1 MSQKIRIAVIGCG
14 AIAQRRHIPEFEQN
28 PHVELVAFADPV
40 LERAQVYAEKHGA
53 KAYADYEQLL
63 KEVKVDAVSVCTPN
77 YLHAPAA
84 IAAANAGAHVLV
96 EKPMAT
102 TEEEGQAMI
111 EAARKNG
118 VYLMV
123 GHNQRYMPPHVKAK
137 EILDSGKL
145 GKVLTFRTSFGHGGP
160 EGWSVDGRESWF
172 FRKPEAVMGA
182 MGDLGVH
189 KSDLIRYLLGDEVSE
204 VSAFVGNLDKEGT
217 DVDDNAICL
226 LRMRSGAIGTL
237 VGSWTYYKGEDNST
251 VFWCQNGVMKVGTHP
266 DDQVI
271 VELRDGTV
279 ERYKVGAIATN
290 AKQEKSHVIDAFID
304 SIINK
309 KPPMISGEEGLKSLK
324 VILAAFE
331 SQKTGSTMKLG

>member
-1 MSQKIRIAVIGCG
+1 MSTKIRVAVIGCG
-14 AIAQRRHIPEFEQN
+14 AIAQRRHIPEYEEN

-40 LERAQVYAEKHGA
+40 LERAQAYAEKHNA
-53 KAYADYEQLL
+53 QSYADYEQML
-63 KEVKVDAVSVCTPN
+63 KEVNADAVSVCTPN

-84 IAAANAGAHVLV
+84 IAAAKAGAHVLV

-102 TEEEGQAMI
+102 TAAECEAMI

-118 VYLMV
+118 VFLMV

-145 GKVLTFRTSFGHGGP
+145 GKVLTFRTSFGHPGP
-160 EGWSVDGRESWF
+160 EGWSVDGRDSWF
-172 FRKPEAVMGA
+172 FRKPEAIMGA

-189 KSDLIRYLLGDEVSE
+189 KSDLIRHLLGDEVSE
-204 VSAFVGNLDKEGT
+204 VSAFVGNQDKKGT
-217 DVDDNAICL
+217 DVDDNAVCL
-226 LRMRSGAIGTL
+226 LRMKSGAIGTL
-237 VGSWTYYKGEDNST
+237 VASWTYYKGEDNST

-279 ERYKVGAIATN
+279 ERYKVGAISTN
-290 AKQEKSHVIDAFID
+290 TKQEKSGIIDAFVD
-304 SIINK
+304 SIVSK
-309 KPPMISGEEGLKSLK
+309 KPPLITGEEGMKSLQ

-331 SQKTGSTMKLG
+331 SQEKGITVKLG